1 MSKGIDKR
9 LDDAWSEAVKVLAG
23 HKCEYCGK
31 ETHLNSHHVYS
42 RSNRSTRWDVVNGYC
57 LCVSHHVFGNFSA
70 HKSPTEFTLWMIED
84 RGRDWLDKLQFQAH
98 QMVKYSKDDKEEIL
112 VSLWN
117 IINKV

>member
-1 MSKGIDKR
+1 
-9 LDDAWSEAVKVLAG
+9 
-23 HKCEYCGK
+23 
-31 ETHLNSHHVYS
+31 
-42 RSNRSTRWDVVNGYC
+42 
-57 LCVSHHVFGNFSA
+57 
-70 HKSPTEFTLWMIED
+70 MIED